1 MIIFKLIIRIILQTR
16 RYLGW
21 ILGVSFMFYFYTQKN
36 VVVEVP
42 VNRQEIINDK
52 TLEDASH
59 DISINKENIYSDLN
73 LFVHSVF

>member
-1 MIIFKLIIRIILQTR
+1 MQTR

-21 ILGVSFMFYFYTQKN
+21 ILGVSFMFYVYTQKN

>member
-1 MIIFKLIIRIILQTR
+1 MQTR

-21 ILGVSFMFYFYTQKN
+21 ILGVSFMFYVYTQKN

-52 TLEDASH
+52 ALEDASH

>member
-21 ILGVSFMFYFYTQKN
+21 ILGVSFLFYVYTQKN

>member
-21 ILGVSFMFYFYTQKN
+21 ILGVSFMFYVYTQKN

-52 TLEDASH
+52 ALEDASH

>member
-1 MIIFKLIIRIILQTR
+1 MLQTR

-21 ILGVSFMFYFYTQKN
+21 ILGVSFMYYVYTQKN
-36 VVVEVP
+36 VVEVP
-42 VNRQEIINDK
+42 VDRQEIIDDK

>member
-21 ILGVSFMFYFYTQKN
+21 ILGVSFMFYVYTQKN
-36 VVVEVP
+36 VVVEVT
-42 VNRQEIINDK
+42 VNKQEIINDK

>member
-21 ILGVSFMFYFYTQKN
+21 ILGVSFMFYVYTQKN